1 MQINL
6 FQERTP
12 SGPVRGTQ
20 LSKTE
25 IPAIRVAE
33 PKVTVIIP
41 NWNGMDHILECLES
55 LLKVDYYNCDVIVV
69 DNNSED
75 GSPKAIGESFP
86 EVQIMRNS
94 ENLGFAEGCN
104 VGIRQ
109 AMKSGSAY
117 VWLLNNDTLVDP
129 QSLSFLV
136 RAAEKDNGIGMTG
149 SKIYE
154 YDDPEI
160 IRCAGMTINWF
171 RGETNLIGWH
181 QRDKGQFNNYRDVEA
196 LEGCSLLIRRMVCE
210 EVGLMDKEYFLYNE
224 EIDWCVRARQRG
236 FRCTFVPE
244 SIVFH
249 KGGASSGEALRPIFS
264 YYHTRNMLRTIRKS
278 FSFPRRE
285 IYLFTAIACK
295 VWKIRRDIVKAGLFR
310 AFGVKGCEFDA
321 ATLLGVMDFMLNRK
335 GMKNRSAIM
344 SYQNRE
350 KGVPRS

>member
-1 MQINL
+1 M
-6 FQERTP
+6 
-12 SGPVRGTQ
+12 
-20 LSKTE
+20 
-25 IPAIRVAE
+25 RVAE

-55 LLKVDYYNCDVIVV
+55 LLKVDYYKFDVIVV

-75 GSPKAIGESFP
+75 GSPKAIAEKFP
-86 EVQIMRNS
+86 KVQIMRNS

-129 QSLSFLV
+129 QSLRFLV
-136 RAAEKDNGIGMTG
+136 RAAEKDNSIGMTG
-149 SKIYE
+149 SKVYD
-154 YDDPEI
+154 YDDPNI

-171 RGETNLIGWH
+171 RGETHLIGWH
-181 QRDKGQFNNYRDVEA
+181 QRDRGQFNNYSDVEG
-196 LEGCSLLIRRMVCE
+196 LEGCSLLIRRRVCE

-249 KGGASSGEALRPIFS
+249 KGGASSGETFRPIFS
-264 YYHTRNMLRTIRKS
+264 YYSTRNMLRTISKN
-278 FSFPRRE
+278 FSFPMRE
-285 IYLFTAIACK
+285 IYLFTAIVCK
-295 VWKIRRDIVKAGLFR
+295 LWKIRKDIVKASLVR
-310 AFGVKGCEFDA
+310 VFGSKAYEFDA
-321 ATLLGVMDFMLNRK
+321 STLLGVMDFMLNRK
-335 GMKNRSAIM
+335 GVKNRSAII
-344 SYQNRE
+344 SFQNCK